1 MVTISDTN
9 KSEVG
14 HLRGDGVILTVDIE
28 LHKLGILSTILEFF
42 NYTKVFHNQWEG
54 LWKMEK
60 VEYAKSNR
68 LIDS

>member
-42 NYTKVFHNQWEG
+42 NYTKVFHNQ
-54 LWKMEK
+54 
-60 VEYAKSNR
+60 
-68 LIDS
+68 